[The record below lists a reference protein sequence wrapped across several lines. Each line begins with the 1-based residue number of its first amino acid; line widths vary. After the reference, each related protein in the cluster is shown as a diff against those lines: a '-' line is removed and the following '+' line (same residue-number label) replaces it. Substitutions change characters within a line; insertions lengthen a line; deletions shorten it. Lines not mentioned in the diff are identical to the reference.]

1 MNYVKHKYSKRVYQI
16 MMDHGDGSPYL
27 SQFPNVRYCSDT
39 RMREFFTQCDGPTQD
54 SKIPVL
60 KEIEWEQKQIR
71 GSEPI
76 IVKAPLQKVGRIRRS
91 GRTTTTAGGY
101 TLKEICSE
109 LGISTSSA
117 RRILRSRG
125 RAPEGG
131 WRWSSSQE
139 VEEVKSFLKNL
150 R

>member
-1 MNYVKHKYSKRVYQI
+1 MNYVKHKYSKRVYQV
-16 MMDHGDGSPYL
+16 MTDHGDGSPYL
-27 SQFPNVRYCSDT
+27 SQFPNVRYCSGT
-39 RMREFFTQCDGPTQD
+39 RMGEFFTPCNGPTQD
-54 SKIPVL
+54 SEVSVL

-76 IVKAPLQKVGRIRRS
+76 VVKAPLQKVRRIRRS
-91 GRTTTTAGGY
+91 GRTITTAGGY

-109 LGISTSSA
+109 LGIPPASA
-117 RRILRSRG
+117 RRVLRSRG

-131 WRWSSSQE
+131 WRWSSPQE

>member
-1 MNYVKHKYSKRVYQI
+1 MNYVKHKYSKRVYQV
-16 MMDHGDGSPYL
+16 MTDHGEGSPYL
-27 SQFPNVRYCSDT
+27 SQSPNVRYCSGT
-39 RMREFFTQCDGPTQD
+39 RMREFFIQCNGPTRD
-54 SKIPVL
+54 SKVPVL

-76 IVKAPLQKVGRIRRS
+76 IVKAPIQKVGGIGRS
-91 GRTTTTAGGY
+91 NRTTTTSGGY
-101 TLKEICSE
+101 TLKGICSE
-109 LGISTSSA
+109 LGISPSSA
-117 RRILRSRG
+117 RRVLRSRG

-131 WRWSSSQE
+131 WRWSSPQE